1 MEIMYDQSA
10 WLSSNDYFY
19 TVLPDNKAMLI
30 DYTGTEEEVTLP
42 TTLDGHEV
50 YGVVAPVFFQN
61 RVIKAVTIPDSVQ
74 YCASNPFA
82 LPFNT
87 PELRISPYHPTLKFI
102 DGVLYD
108 TLRNML
114 VCYPTTKTDPIFTV
128 PAWVQKIA
136 LGAITGNS
144 YLTTLILPDGLTS
157 VSAMSCMGNT
167 ALEAIYIPDSVTSI
181 GEQAL
186 ASNSSLKAL
195 IIPENVTTIGNWAFG
210 RCHSLTT
217 VIMKG
222 RPDHLAWGIF
232 DNCPDTQLI
241 ALGSSDFSW

>member
-1 MEIMYDQSA
+1 MDDPSA

-30 DYTGTEEEVTLP
+30 IYTGAEEEVTVP

-50 YGVVAPVFFQN
+50 YGVVTPAFFQN
-61 RVIKAVTIPDSVQ
+61 PVIKAVTIPDSVQ
-74 YCASNPFA
+74 YCASNPFMA
-82 LPFNT
+82 VENCST
-87 PELRISPYHPTLKFI
+87 PEIRISPDHPTLKLI

-114 VCYPTTKTDPIFTV
+114 VCYPTTKTDPVFTM

-144 YLTTLILPDGLTS
+144 SLTTLILPDGLTS
-157 VSAMSCMGNT
+157 ISAMSCMGNT

-181 GEQAL
+181 GMNAL

-195 IIPENVTTIGNWAFG
+195 IIPESVTTIGYYAFES
-210 RCHSLTT
+210 CHSLTT

-222 RPDHLAWGIF
+222 RPDHLDGGIF
-232 DNCPDTQLI
+232 KNCPDTQLM
-241 ALGSSDFSW
+241 ALVSSDFSW